1 MRKQHTCAKN
11 ILGVILGHTVPENVK
26 KMKNYLE
33 SILSAPV
40 YNPLGLNLSIKVS
53 WQHLYFPYFEFR

>member
-53 WQHLYFPYFEFR
+53 